1 MVSSNT
7 LRCLLM
13 QADEV
18 WTPDGGDSTRKLKTS
33 ASQFSLVDL
42 LSPFSPENQ
51 RSPRSKASKTVSG
64 ETSRSSIT
72 SGPLPRPSTKTLL
85 MPHTSVFHRRKGSRP
100 VISGYR
106 PDESE
111 FPRTEYSERIP
122 RLERTA
128 TESSTLIQSSRVGNS
143 PLNSPASPHTWDSGH
158 ESFSMR
164 TLPPRTGS
172 DPASSHFSQP
182 ATHNIINNKMNNSSP
197 SQSFS
202 QGRRSQPIAI
212 KTTSSSSSYDAF
224 LHSSSSLE
232 DRERREEELTNEQL
246 YDLATWR
253 MYNRIVDHR
262 RTQQLAMAG
271 KPSVSHSTTSY
282 LPLASGSSY
291 SPERHVPS
299 SGTTPTFMD
308 ELEGE
313 VFEFEI

>member
-1 MVSSNT
+1 MVSSST
-7 LRCLLM
+7 LSCLLM

-18 WTPDGGDSTRKLKTS
+18 WKPDHGDSTRKLKTS
-33 ASQFSLVDL
+33 ASHFSLVDL
-42 LSPFSPENQ
+42 FSPFSPENQ
-51 RSPRSKASKTVSG
+51 TAARLNASNTVTG
-64 ETSRSSIT
+64 EASRSSVS
-72 SGPLPRPSTKTLL
+72 SGPMSRPLTKTVL
-85 MPHTSVFHRRKGSRP
+85 MPNTSMFHRRKGSRP
-100 VISGYR
+100 VNTGCR

-111 FPRTEYSERIP
+111 LPRTEYSERIL

-128 TESSTLIQSSRVGNS
+128 TESSTVEIS
-143 PLNSPASPHTWDSGH
+143 PLDSPASPHTWDSRH

-164 TLPPRTGS
+164 TLPSGTGAH
-172 DPASSHFSQP
+172 PASSHFSQL
-182 ATHNIINNKMNNSSP
+182 ATQNIIDHKMNKSSP
-197 SQSFS
+197 SQMYS

-212 KTTSSSSSYDAF
+212 KTTLSSSSYDPY

-232 DRERREEELTNEQL
+232 DRERQEEELTNEQL
-246 YDLATWR
+246 YDLSTWR

-271 KPSVSHSTTSY
+271 TPSVSHSTPSY
-282 LPLASGSSY
+282 LPLALGSSY
-291 SPERHVPS
+291 APERHVPS